1 MKKLNLTFGD
11 KLLIA
16 IYGLSLAAGITGCF
30 FSESGELH
38 QRINICIWIL
48 NTIMWF
54 IGFKMVK
61 AKLDNMK
68 DAADIERRTAAQK
81 AVTSAPSSFTT
92 HDKTVYEIGFLDG
105 VDFIKNEITKN
116 N

>member
-1 MKKLNLTFGD
+1 MKRLNFTFGD

-30 FSESGELH
+30 FSEPGELH
-38 QRINICIWIL
+38 QRINICIWII
-48 NTIMWF
+48 NTLMWF

-61 AKLDNMK
+61 ARLDRMR
-68 DAADIERRTAAQK
+68 DASDIERRTAAQK
-81 AVTSAPSSFTT
+81 AVTSAPSNFTT
-92 HDKTVYEIGFLDG
+92 QDKTVYEIGFLDG